1 MVYRS
6 SRGCSACEAFDEEVC
21 LWWAAVVDMFKD
33 RLTTDVSDQRGKYLG
48 ALLVIIKD
56 IESVNNDAHV
66 EDERHMWTRMWWDGV

>member
-1 MVYRS
+1 
-6 SRGCSACEAFDEEVC
+6 
-21 LWWAAVVDMFKD
+21 MFKD